1 MRQVPS
7 DWRSRDLL
15 VDANILVLYLV
26 GNLDPRLISKHKR
39 TNQFDVEDYHLLDDF
54 LRQFKKLVTTPNVL
68 TEASNMVAQIGG
80 QETVTRLRVV
90 LGKIVEALDEQ
101 YVPSVQ
107 ASTAEEFRR
116 LGLTDAALLSLAKQE
131 RLLVLTD
138 DRPLYDALQGK
149 GIAAINFH
157 HLREAAWG

>member
-1 MRQVPS
+1 VRQVPS

-26 GNLDPRLISKHKR
+26 GSLDPSLIGKHKR
-39 TNQFDVEDYHLLDDF
+39 TNQFGVEDYHLLDDF

-80 QETVTRLRVV
+80 QETVTRLRGA
-90 LGKIVEALDEQ
+90 LGRIVEALDEQ
-101 YVPSVQ
+101 HVPSTQ
-107 ASTAEEFRR
+107 ASKVAEFRR
-116 LGLTDAALLSLAKQE
+116 LGLTDAALLFLAKQG
-131 RLLVLTD
+131 RFLVLTD
-138 DRPLYDALQGK
+138 DRHLYDALQKK

-157 HLREAAWG
+157 HLREEAWS